1 MSGTLSRFRIE
12 ALHNRHTIDVRIE
25 DNKLSLVGENG
36 TGKSTVANF
45 IYFFLTRQW
54 HRMLNYGFKAV
65 VAVIDSVRIEVTQ
78 EDLVKS
84 RDSDRLLRRLPP
96 SLRSQFLD
104 LMSTHS
110 IEYFLQ
116 NREETYRYAR
126 QLELPLT
133 IVSDYIEHFSESEE
147 ARLLSEKL
155 EHAKQSLE
163 ALITDQVL
171 YLPTYRRVEQDLG
184 SIVPE
189 LASSS
194 EFKASMERWKRRA
207 QSSSYIE
214 LVQFGMQDVE
224 ETIKRKMK
232 ELGDSWRDDLSKLT
246 GTYLRDVIQ
255 GAYQHAE
262 PSEIIEL
269 DEATIN
275 AIFNRIDQT
284 VLPEP
289 EQKRLRAIVAKIKVD
304 HHIQSDE
311 KVIVHFLT
319 RLIELHTTQQEKEK
333 DVREFIEVCNEYLSG
348 KGLIYDNMSFEISIK
363 QRSVVGQDEKEGKS
377 EAIKMSML
385 SSGEKQI
392 VSLFSQI
399 YLAAGSS
406 YFVIIDEPELSLSV
420 FWQKRFLPDILESG
434 RCSGLI
440 AVTHSPFIFENQLDS
455 YAHSLE
461 QFMEPADAFH

>member
-1 MSGTLSRFRIE
+1 MSGTLTRFRIE
-12 ALHNRHTIDVRIE
+12 ALHNRHTIDVQIE
-25 DNKLSLVGENG
+25 DNKLILVGENG
-36 TGKSTVANF
+36 TGKSTLANF
-45 IYFFLTRQW
+45 IYYFLTRQW
-54 HRMLNYGFKAV
+54 HRMLNYEFKAV
-65 VAVIDSVRIEVTQ
+65 VADIDSKPIEVVR
-78 EDLVKS
+78 EDLAKS

-96 SLRSQFLD
+96 GVRSQMRD
-104 LMSTHS
+104 LISTHS

-116 NREETYRYAR
+116 NREEAYRYAR
-126 QLELPLT
+126 QLDLPMM
-133 IVSDYIEHFSESEE
+133 IFSDYLEHLSESEDTM
-147 ARLLSEKL
+147 LLSERL
-155 EHAKQSLE
+155 ERAKQSLE
-163 ALITDQVL
+163 ASFADQVL
-171 YLPTYRRVEQDLG
+171 YLPTYRRVEQDLT
-184 SIVPE
+184 SIFPE
-189 LASSS
+189 LASS
-194 EFKASMERWKRRA
+194 EFRTPMERWKRRA

-224 ETIKRKMK
+224 ETIKHKMK

-255 GAYQHAE
+255 RAYQHAE

-269 DEATIN
+269 DETTIN

-289 EQKRLRAIVAKIKVD
+289 EQKILREMVAKIKVD
-304 HHIQSDE
+304 HRIQNDD
-311 KVIVHFLT
+311 KVVVHFLT
-319 RLIELHTTQQEKEK
+319 RLIELHTTQQEKER
-333 DVREFIEVCNEYLSG
+333 DVREFIDVCNEYLSG
-348 KGLIYDNMSFEISIK
+348 KELIYDNMSFDISIR
-363 QRSVVGQDEKEGKS
+363 QHSVVNQDGGEGKS

-399 YLAAGSS
+399 YLAAAAS

-440 AVTHSPFIFENQLDS
+440 AATHSPFIFENQLDR
-455 YAHSLE
+455 YTCSLE
-461 QFMEPADAFH
+461 QFMEPIDAIR

>member
-1 MSGTLSRFRIE
+1 MSGTLTGFRIE
-12 ALHNRHTIDVRIE
+12 ALHNRHTIDVQVE
-25 DNKLSLVGENG
+25 ENKLILVGENG

-54 HRMLNYGFKAV
+54 HRMLNYEFKAV
-65 VAVIDSVRIEVTQ
+65 VADIDSKPIEVIR

-96 SLRSQFLD
+96 GVRSQMRD
-104 LMSTHS
+104 LISTLS
-110 IEYFLQ
+110 IEYLLH
-116 NREETYRYAR
+116 NREEAYRYAR
-126 QLELPLT
+126 QLDLPLSMF
-133 IVSDYIEHFSESEE
+133 SDYLEHLSESED
-147 ARLLSEKL
+147 AMLLSERL
-155 EHAKQSLE
+155 ERAKQSLE
-163 ALITDQVL
+163 ASFTDQVL
-171 YLPTYRRVEQDLG
+171 YLPTYRRVEQDLT
-184 SIVPE
+184 SIFPE

-194 EFKASMERWKRRA
+194 DFRATMERWKRRA

-224 ETIKRKMK
+224 ETIKHKMK

-255 GAYQHAE
+255 RAYQHAE

-269 DEATIN
+269 DETTIN

-289 EQKRLRAIVAKIKVD
+289 EQKILREMVAKIKVD
-304 HHIQSDE
+304 HRIQSDDR
-311 KVIVHFLT
+311 VVVHFLT

-333 DVREFIEVCNEYLSG
+333 DVREFIGVCNEYLSG
-348 KGLIYDNMSFEISIK
+348 KELIYDNMSFDISIK
-363 QRSVVGQDEKEGKS
+363 QRSVVNQDGGESKS

-392 VSLFSQI
+392 VSLFSQV
-399 YLAAGSS
+399 YLASAAS

-420 FWQKRFLPDILESG
+420 FWQKRFLPDILDSG

-440 AVTHSPFIFENQLDS
+440 AVTHSPFIFENQLDK

-461 QFMEPADAFH
+461 QFMEPLDAIY